1 MMPAFDSP
9 STRGNEIFWFL
20 LFHFCQCLFFCCA
33 NPWKSLRNVHKP
45 RSPIQY
51 FHSTKG
57 WSESLGRSS
66 LRLEEQSASGI
77 NGISWLFGESTRHE
91 CRPEKAVLDMP
102 EPTSVKELKSFLG
115 KASYLIRFLPGLAAL
130 SAPLIELLKKKV
142 EYKWEEVHRQSSIT
156 ADLLSILPSTGWIES
171 ALSVPTVNF
180 SVVVELWHDLSRIM
194 KDNIARGLTFS
205 KEDRKQSTR
214 KLVPRFIL
222 R

>member
-1 MMPAFDSP
+1 
-9 STRGNEIFWFL
+9 
-20 LFHFCQCLFFCCA
+20 
-33 NPWKSLRNVHKP
+33 
-45 RSPIQY
+45 
-51 FHSTKG
+51 
-57 WSESLGRSS
+57 
-66 LRLEEQSASGI
+66 
-77 NGISWLFGESTRHE
+77 
-91 CRPEKAVLDMP
+91 MP